1 MLSDSK
7 YLQQRIN
14 TFAKKQVGFMANPF
28 LVGEDKQFMEQ
39 DEEGSDAERTK
50 EERVQKQ
57 KMEEGGFTVIE

>member
-1 MLSDSK
+1 
-7 YLQQRIN
+7 
-14 TFAKKQVGFMANPF
+14 MANPF

-39 DEEGSDAERTK
+39 DEEGSDAEKTK